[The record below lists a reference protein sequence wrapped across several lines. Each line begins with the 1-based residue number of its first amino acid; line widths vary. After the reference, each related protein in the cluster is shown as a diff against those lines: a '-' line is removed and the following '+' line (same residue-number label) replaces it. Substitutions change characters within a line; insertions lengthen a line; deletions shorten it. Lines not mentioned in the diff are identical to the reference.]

1 MSMKYRQTAENKEVR
16 ELLSYPGLQWEYQ
29 RQQLLLSSFSKIF
42 LLHVITINAD
52 PLTKKIMI
60 NTTPKHLPTCTKI
73 MTACDDFPQSSSFSF
88 VLQDILVEATKS
100 EIAAALEISD
110 NNASFF
116 LERVDHLE
124 RS

>member
-1 MSMKYRQTAENKEVR
+1 
-16 ELLSYPGLQWEYQ
+16 
-29 RQQLLLSSFSKIF
+29 
-42 LLHVITINAD
+42 
-52 PLTKKIMI
+52 
-60 NTTPKHLPTCTKI
+60 

-116 LERVDHLE
+116 LKELTISNVLVP
-124 RS
+124 

>member
-1 MSMKYRQTAENKEVR
+1 
-16 ELLSYPGLQWEYQ
+16 
-29 RQQLLLSSFSKIF
+29 
-42 LLHVITINAD
+42 
-52 PLTKKIMI
+52 
-60 NTTPKHLPTCTKI
+60 
-73 MTACDDFPQSSSFSF
+73 MTAFDVFPQSSSFSF

-124 RS
+124 RSCTISKNVNQILCQQYEAM

>member
-1 MSMKYRQTAENKEVR
+1 
-16 ELLSYPGLQWEYQ
+16 
-29 RQQLLLSSFSKIF
+29 
-42 LLHVITINAD
+42 
-52 PLTKKIMI
+52 
-60 NTTPKHLPTCTKI
+60 

-100 EIAAALEISD
+100 EIAATLEISD

-124 RS
+124 RSCAISKNIDQILRQQCQAM

>member
-1 MSMKYRQTAENKEVR
+1 
-16 ELLSYPGLQWEYQ
+16 
-29 RQQLLLSSFSKIF
+29 
-42 LLHVITINAD
+42 
-52 PLTKKIMI
+52 
-60 NTTPKHLPTCTKI
+60 

-124 RS
+124 VLVP